1 MKIKTENMSYDE
13 VLDLEPYKNKKPVS
27 QGRFWRW
34 LLKTA
39 SEPEL
44 KKVSFSCEEEDMD
57 RLRKKEPALYLMN
70 HSSFIDLKIASSIIY
85 PRPFH
90 IVCTMDGFVGKEGLL
105 RMIGCIP
112 TRKFMND
119 TTLVRDML
127 YTVREL
133 KESVLLYPEASYTFD
148 GTATPLPDSL
158 GKAVKMLGVPVIMIR
173 TYGAFA
179 RDPLY
184 NGLQVRDVKVSAKMS
199 YLLSAEEISSMSAA
213 EINEI
218 LRRHFSFDNFRWQQE
233 NHISVSEDFRAD
245 GLERV
250 LYKCPHCLE
259 EGCMK
264 GKGISLKCTNCGAE
278 YELTE
283 FGKLRQIKTPAQSSD
298 QASGR
303 TAADS
308 ITFEHIPD
316 WYAWE
321 REEVRKE
328 IESGIYCMKE
338 KSDIIML
345 VNTDAVYRV
354 GEGILRHDI
363 NGFHLT
369 GCEGKLNYHQIPER
383 SYSLYSDYFW
393 YEIGDMI
400 SIGTPKIQYYC
411 FPKNENAI
419 VAKARLAA
427 EELFKLSR
435 HGNK

>member
-1 MKIKTENMSYDE
+1 
-13 VLDLEPYKNKKPVS
+13 
-27 QGRFWRW
+27 
-34 LLKTA
+34 
-39 SEPEL
+39 
-44 KKVSFSCEEEDMD
+44 
-57 RLRKKEPALYLMN
+57 
-70 HSSFIDLKIASSIIY
+70 
-85 PRPFH
+85 
-90 IVCTMDGFVGKEGLL
+90 
-105 RMIGCIP
+105 
-112 TRKFMND
+112 
-119 TTLVRDML
+119 
-127 YTVREL
+127 
-133 KESVLLYPEASYTFD
+133 
-148 GTATPLPDSL
+148 
-158 GKAVKMLGVPVIMIR
+158 
-173 TYGAFA
+173 
-179 RDPLY
+179 
-184 NGLQVRDVKVSAKMS
+184 
-199 YLLSAEEISSMSAA
+199 
-213 EINEI
+213 
-218 LRRHFSFDNFRWQQE
+218 
-233 NHISVSEDFRAD
+233 
-245 GLERV
+245 
-250 LYKCPHCLE
+250 
-259 EGCMK
+259 MK
-264 GKGISLKCTNCGAE
+264 GQGISLKCTNCGAE

-283 FGKLRQIKTPAQSSD
+283 FGKLRQIKAPAQSSD

-328 IESGIYCMKE
+328 IESGSYCMKE

-369 GCEGKLNYHQIPER
+369 GCDGKLEYHQIPER